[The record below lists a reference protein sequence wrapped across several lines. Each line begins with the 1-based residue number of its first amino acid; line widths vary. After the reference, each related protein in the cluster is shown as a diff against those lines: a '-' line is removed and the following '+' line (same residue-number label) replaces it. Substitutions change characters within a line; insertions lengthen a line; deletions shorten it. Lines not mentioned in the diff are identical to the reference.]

1 MRLRFFVLPI
11 WLTTSVTEHTEVAN
25 SVINFYTTSLSK
37 YVGEAYQP
45 PSLSY
50 LANLWF
56 QGSSELI
63 RIILTSYISL
73 TDPQTNYGKLSV
85 LYLMQAYPLCQMR
98 KPFQLSSTG
107 NIMVRAFILITFS
120 ELRAFL
126 LAPCL
131 QLPSE
136 RESLTAALSLFV
148 CGFIAAEK
156 YSFISAPYDVFD
168 PLSPSF
174 VPETLSGCYEIFLNL
189 SVSIFWMINR
199 AIASLPLIFAP
210 EDFMSGNI
218 ILTQWRS
225 SAPSLRSQ
233 LLRAKTMS
241 YLRTL
246 VHRPGLLFC
255 PLQPKTLNFSCQ
267 PWVWTF
273 SPLLHLSIAGL

>member
-1 MRLRFFVLPI
+1 M
-11 WLTTSVTEHTEVAN
+11 A
-25 SVINFYTTSLSK
+25 
-37 YVGEAYQP
+37 
-45 PSLSY
+45 
-50 LANLWF
+50 
-56 QGSSELI
+56 
-63 RIILTSYISL
+63 
-73 TDPQTNYGKLSV
+73 
-85 LYLMQAYPLCQMR
+85 
-98 KPFQLSSTG
+98 
-107 NIMVRAFILITFS
+107 RAFILTISS

-131 QLPSE
+131 QSPSE

-156 YSFISAPYDVFD
+156 YSFISAPYDDFD
-168 PLSPSF
+168 PLSPSS

-218 ILTQWRS
+218 TLTQWRS
-225 SAPSLRSQ
+225 SAPSLHSQ
-233 LLRAKTMS
+233 LLRTKMSS

-246 VHRPGLLFC
+246 AHKPELLFC
-255 PLQPKTLNFSCQ
+255 LLRPKILHFSCQ

-273 SPLLHLSIAGL
+273 LPLLHLNIVGL